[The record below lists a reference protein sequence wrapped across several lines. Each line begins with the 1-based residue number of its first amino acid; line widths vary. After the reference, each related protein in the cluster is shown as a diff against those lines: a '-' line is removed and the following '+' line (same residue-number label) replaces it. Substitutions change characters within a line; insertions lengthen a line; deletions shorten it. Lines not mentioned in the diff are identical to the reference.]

1 MINGKK
7 KIMLVI
13 PSLTSGGMERVMQRI
28 ANNFAARPDT
38 EVHLVLMFKDKIS
51 YDLDER
57 IILHLPN
64 VKASNPAARFYKLL
78 KSFRSKVKTINPEAL
93 ISLGS
98 MYNSYVMLA
107 LLGLK
112 KKPKIFLGD
121 RSNPYRNTY
130 FTFKKGGIERHD
142 GIHHFLLKQWLYRK
156 AHGLLVQTRLSY
168 DIEKKSLGHK
178 NIIYFPNPI
187 NAFKPSEIKK
197 ENIVLNVGRFIP
209 SKQQLSLAK
218 MFHSINNPDWQLI
231 FLGDGP
237 ELEKVKKYI
246 AENNINNIVFTGNV
260 SNVEPYYQKAKI
272 FAFTSTTEGFP
283 NALGEALTVPLAAVA
298 YDCVAGPADLII
310 DGETGYLVPV
320 NDELLFTKR
329 LKELMENEQLREEFS
344 FKALQHVKKYDEK
357 IVLDNLYNS
366 LFAS

>member
-1 MINGKK
+1 
-7 KIMLVI
+7 
-13 PSLTSGGMERVMQRI
+13 MERVVQRI
-28 ANNFAARPDT
+28 ANNFAARPYA
-38 EVHLVLMFKDKIS
+38 EVHLVLMFKDKIAF
-51 YDLDER
+51 DLDAR
-57 IILHLPN
+57 IIVHLPK

-78 KSFRSKVKTINPEAL
+78 KNFRNKVKTIAPDAL

-112 KKPKIFLGD
+112 KRPRVFLGD

-130 FTFKKGGIERHD
+130 FTWKKGGIERHD

-156 AHGLLVQTRLSY
+156 AHGLLVQTRLSH
-168 DIEKKSLGHK
+168 DIEKESLGHK

-187 NAFKPSEIKK
+187 NAFRPSEIEK

-209 SKQQLSLAK
+209 TKQQLALAK
-218 MFHSINNPDWQLI
+218 MFHSINNLDWQLI

-237 ELEKVKKYI
+237 ELEKVQKYV
-246 AENNINNIVFTGNV
+246 ADNNIKNVIFTGNV
-260 SNVEPYYQKAKI
+260 SNVEPYYQKSKI

-320 NDELLFTKR
+320 NDEALFTQR
-329 LKELMENEQLREEFS
+329 LKELMENETLREQLS
-344 FKALQHVKKYDEK
+344 GRALQHVKKYDEK
-357 IVLDNLYNS
+357 VVLDNLYNS